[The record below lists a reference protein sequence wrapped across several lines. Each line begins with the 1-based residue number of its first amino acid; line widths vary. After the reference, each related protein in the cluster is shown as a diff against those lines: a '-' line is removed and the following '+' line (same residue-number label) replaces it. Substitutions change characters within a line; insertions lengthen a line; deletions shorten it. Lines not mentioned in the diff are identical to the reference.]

1 MEFSSTASVVC
12 TFFYLPP
19 EQWQGIT
26 VDHRADIYSLGIT
39 LYQMFSGHVP
49 FEGSIG
55 DLFRMH
61 VQEPVPSMPAHLS
74 ISNELESVVRR
85 ALAKDRDDSFENMG
99 EMADAI
105 RDALARPS
113 GTSAAAEL

>member
-1 MEFSSTASVVC
+1 
-12 TFFYLPP
+12 
-19 EQWQGIT
+19 
-26 VDHRADIYSLGIT
+26 
-39 LYQMFSGHVP
+39 MFSGHVP

-61 VQEPVPSMPAHLS
+61 VQEPVPSMPAHLGV
-74 ISNELESVVRR
+74 SNELESVVRR

>member
-1 MEFSSTASVVC
+1 MESSSTASVVC
-12 TFFYLPP
+12 TFFYMPP

-39 LYQMFSGHVP
+39 LYQMLTG
-49 FEGSIG
+49 
-55 DLFRMH
+55 
-61 VQEPVPSMPAHLS
+61 HLS

-113 GTSAAAEL
+113 GTSAAADL